1 MTTQEGHEVSAQPE
15 KAEKLSFGRV
25 KWFNNRAGYGF
36 LTVTSGEFKDDDVFA
51 HHSAIQVSKEQYR
64 YLVQG
69 EYVQFSLCEINN
81 NNHKWQ
87 ANNIRGIDGG
97 MLMCE
102 TRLVSRDT
110 SMTESQEQPQ
120 RTDRR
125 NAHQADDD
133 GYYTRPRVPR
143 VSQRH
148 SDDEWSQIKRRPPRV
163 PRSRTGEQSK
173 SQVSDS

>member
-1 MTTQEGHEVSAQPE
+1 MSSQEGHEVSAQPE
-15 KAEKLSFGRV
+15 KAECGVTYGRV

-36 LTVTSGEFKDDDVFA
+36 VTVTSGAHKNDDVFV

-87 ANNIRGIDGG
+87 ANNVCGIDSG

-102 TRLVSRDT
+102 TRLLSRDT
-110 SMTESQEQPQ
+110 SMTEPQESSKL
-120 RTDRR
+120 DRR
-125 NAHQADDD
+125 SSHPSEEEN
-133 GYYTRPRVPR
+133 YYTRPRAPR
-143 VSQRH
+143 VTTRH
-148 SDDEWSQIKRRPPRV
+148 TDEEWSQIKRRPPRTTR
-163 PRSRTGEQSK
+163 PRNGVT
-173 SQVSDS
+173 SDS

>member
-1 MTTQEGHEVSAQPE
+1 MSSQEGHEVSAQPE
-15 KAEKLSFGRV
+15 KAECDVTYGRV

-36 LTVTSGEFKDDDVFA
+36 LTVTSGTHKNDDVFV

-87 ANNIRGIDGG
+87 ANNVCGIDCG

-102 TRLVSRDT
+102 TRLISRDQ
-110 SMTESQEQPQ
+110 SMTEPHEPSKL
-120 RTDRR
+120 DRR
-125 NAHQADDD
+125 VSYPSEEEN
-133 GYYTRPRVPR
+133 YYTRPRAPR
-143 VSQRH
+143 VTTRH
-148 SDDEWSQIKRRPPRV
+148 TDEEWNQIKRRPPRSV
-163 PRSRTGEQSK
+163 RPRNGT
-173 SQVSDS
+173 SDS

>member
-15 KAEKLSFGRV
+15 TAEKLSFGRV

-87 ANNIRGIDGG
+87 ANNVCGIDCG

-102 TRLVSRDT
+102 TRLISRDQ
-110 SMTESQEQPQ
+110 SMTEPQEPSKM
-120 RTDRR
+120 DRR
-125 NAHQADDD
+125 GSHPSEEEN
-133 GYYTRPRVPR
+133 YYTRPRTQR
-143 VSQRH
+143 VTTRH
-148 SDDEWSQIKRRPPRV
+148 TDEEWNQIKRRQPRV
-163 PRSRTGEQSK
+163 VRTTGL
-173 SQVSDS
+173 VSNN

>member
-1 MTTQEGHEVSAQPE
+1 MSTQEGLEVSAHPE
-15 KAEKLSFGRV
+15 KAETVTFGRV

-36 LTVTSGEFKDDDVFA
+36 LTVTSGEFKNDDVFA

-87 ANNIRGIDGG
+87 ANNVRGIDGG

-102 TRLVSRDT
+102 TRLVSRDM
-110 SMTESQEQPQ
+110 SMSEPNEQTRP
-120 RTDRR
+120 DRR
-125 NAHQADDD
+125 NTHQADDD
-133 GYYTRPRVPR
+133 TYYTRPRVVRPA
-143 VSQRH
+143 QRH

-163 PRSRTGEQSK
+163 TRQRGGEQSK
-173 SQVSDS
+173 STTSDS